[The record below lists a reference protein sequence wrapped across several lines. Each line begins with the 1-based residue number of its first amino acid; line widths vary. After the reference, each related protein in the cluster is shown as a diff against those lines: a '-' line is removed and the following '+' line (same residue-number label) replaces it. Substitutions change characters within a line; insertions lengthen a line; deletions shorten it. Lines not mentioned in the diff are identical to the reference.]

1 MSDIMGDMTQPQD
14 DDHHTVEL
22 IHPNGIRTRMSREAF
37 EDAVA
42 DGEALTEYLNHAM
55 AELETETLHDPDLCE
70 CAETDCP
77 ALGLRP
83 TPTGVLVSTAAPGT
97 PGWHAARLDG
107 ITATDLP
114 QILDL
119 NDTGDPDQV
128 GNRYGN
134 ALLVWATKT
143 GRHTDTTAGEAALWG
158 TIHEPGIADRW
169 AQLNDTTV
177 RPVGVIAHYLNRWQ
191 RCSLDRIVDD
201 CPDGDGP
208 CSLEIKTRS
217 AFKAGVFRDDVPDD
231 VLAQVLWQL
240 IVSGYQHSHVAVL
253 IGGNQLR
260 SFRVDRDP
268 VVEAHLIRGAE
279 TVWGHVHADSPP
291 EVDPSPL
298 LLGILDA
305 LHPDREGHTD
315 VPAETWE
322 ALAAEQAAAAAEVK
336 AAKARQATAK
346 AAIVAALGD
355 GDTLTVGGRP
365 VVTYGLISRRG
376 YTVEP
381 TTYRQLKG
389 VKTDG

>member
-1 MSDIMGDMTQPQD
+1 MSDDELASLAEQMASYFADVDEVIDAEWTPERLDPSDFQFGG
-14 DDHHTVEL
+14 TVTEF
-22 IHPNGIRTRMSREAF
+22 SRALQ
-37 EDAVA
+37 ALLKTAA
-42 DGEALTEYLNHAM
+42 DRA
-55 AELETETLHDPDLCE
+55 
-70 CAETDCP
+70 
-77 ALGLRP
+77 

-97 PGWHAARLDG
+97 PEWHAARLDG

-119 NDTGDPDQV
+119 NDTGDPDVQ

-134 ALLVWATKT
+134 SLLVWATKT
-143 GRHTDTTAGEAALWG
+143 GRHTDTAAGEAAEWG
-158 TIHEPGIADRW
+158 HRHEQTVADVW
-169 AQLNDTTV
+169 AERNATLV
-177 RPVGVIAHYLNRWQ
+177 HPVGVIAHHRNRWM
-191 RCSLDRIVDD
+191 RCSLDRIVAV

-240 IVSGYQHSHVAVL
+240 IVSGYGHSHVAVL

-268 VVEAHLIRGAE
+268 AVEAHLLAGAE
-279 TVWGHVHADSPP
+279 LVWGHVLADTPP
-291 EVDPSPL
+291 DVDPSPL

-305 LHPDREGHTD
+305 LHPDREGQT
-315 VPAETWE
+315 PIGAAAWE
-322 ALAAEQAAAAAEVK
+322 ALAAEQADAAAAVK

-346 AAIVAALGD
+346 SAIVAALGD
-355 GDTLTVGGRP
+355 GDTLTVDGRP
-365 VVTYGLISRRG
+365 VLTYQEVQRRG

-381 TTYRQLKG
+381 TSYRQLKG
-389 VKTDG
+389 VKG